1 MARTKLNNIQENF
14 APTSFTNTGAG
25 AGTFY
30 SINLGG
36 LKIVFGTTG
45 TQSITGSL
53 GTTTFTLNFPAS
65 FFTVAPAVAMSAGNN
80 GQIYIINNGS
90 STSATSAVLQ
100 NGQAG
105 SVSDFVTFIAIGT

>member
-1 MARTKLNNIQENF
+1 
-14 APTSFTNTGAG
+14 
-25 AGTFY
+25 
-30 SINLGG
+30 
-36 LKIVFGTTG
+36 
-45 TQSITGSL
+45 
-53 GTTTFTLNFPAS
+53 
-65 FFTVAPAVAMSAGNN
+65 MSAGNN